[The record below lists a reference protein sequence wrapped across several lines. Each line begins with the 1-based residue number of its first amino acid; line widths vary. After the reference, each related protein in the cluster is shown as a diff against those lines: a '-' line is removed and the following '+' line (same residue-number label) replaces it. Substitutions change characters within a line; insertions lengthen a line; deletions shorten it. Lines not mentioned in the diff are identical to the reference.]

1 MRDDPQTGMI
11 AGGGGV
17 SGLERLL
24 TPAEIAT
31 AWSLDV
37 STVRRL
43 FLDQPGV
50 MKIGAT
56 GRRGKRDYTTLRI
69 PLSIAEKFRR
79 ERSR

>member
-24 TPAEIAT
+24 TPAEIAA
-31 AWSLDV
+31 AWGLDV
-37 STVRRL
+37 STIRRL
-43 FLDQPGV
+43 FIDQPGV
-50 MKIGAT
+50 MKIGGA
-56 GRRGKRDYTTLRI
+56 GRRGKRDYQTLRI
-69 PLSIAEKFRR
+69 PIEVAERFRR